1 MEEIMYINKNY
12 SNFNYILLPLFLLLV
27 TVSIYSQEEDLIKI
41 PAYQHTTTVNLK
53 EDKEKLCNQVEA
65 KMEEYQIPGL
75 AIAVVIGNKILL
87 CRGFGLADMEKKTPV
102 TEETI
107 FPIGSSTK
115 PFTSTLAAMLVTDG
129 TMSWDDPIIKYL
141 PEFQLKI
148 MSNNDNDYVTIRDLL
163 SHRTGFFHMDLVG
176 KAVNWEQDPNWG
188 IEDESQPYTR
198 LSLLRAAAEYEP
210 KDTFRLKHNY
220 SNISMLAV
228 GVASGKAAGT
238 NWDTLMA
245 ERMFKPLGLKGT
257 STSIDQIKTHPNLAV
272 GYMMGEEGYEVA
284 QLINM
289 NVVSPAGGINSTI
302 RDMALWMRLLLCDGI
317 YDGKGLIGKKELH
330 ETWTKQIAGA
340 EVGGL
345 MPGADYGLGWFL
357 SEWNG
362 YKVVEHAGNALGFS
376 ANIAM
381 IPELGIG
388 YVMLSNLF
396 PNPLLGN
403 LNEIVWK
410 NLVDK

>member
-1 MEEIMYINKNY
+1 MYINKNY
-12 SNFNYILLPLFLLLV
+12 STFSYALLPLLLLMV
-27 TVSIYSQEEDLIKI
+27 AVSIYAQGENPLKT
-41 PAYQHTTTVNLK
+41 PAYQDTTPVHLK
-53 EDKEKLCNQVEA
+53 ENMETLCDQVEA

-75 AIAVVIGNKILL
+75 AIAVVVRDKILL
-87 CRGFGLADMEKKTPV
+87 CRGFGLADMEKKIPV
-102 TEETI
+102 TDETV

-115 PFTSTLAAMLVTDG
+115 PFTSTLVAMLVTDR

-176 KAVNWEQDPNWG
+176 KAVNWEQDPNWA
-188 IEDESQPYTR
+188 IDDESQPYTR
-198 LSLLRAAAEYEP
+198 LSLLHAAVEYEP
-210 KDTFRLKHNY
+210 KDTFRLKHYY

-245 ERMFKPLGLKGT
+245 ERMFKPLGMKNT
-257 STSIDQIKTHPNLAV
+257 STSIDQIKNHPNLAV
-272 GYMMGEEGYEVA
+272 GYLMGEEGYEVA

-302 RDMALWMRLLLCDGI
+302 RDMAYWIRFLLCDGI
-317 YDGKGLIGKKELH
+317 YDSTSFAGKEEIH

-345 MPGADYGLGWFL
+345 MPGAYYGLGWFL
-357 SEWNG
+357 REWNG
-362 YKVVEHAGNALGFS
+362 YKVVEHPGNALGFS
-376 ANIAM
+376 ANIAI
-381 IPELGIG
+381 IPELGVG

-410 NLVDK
+410 TFIEN

>member
-1 MEEIMYINKNY
+1 MEEIMYINKNH
-12 SNFNYILLPLFLLLV
+12 STFNYALLLLFLLIV
-27 TVSIYSQEEDLIKI
+27 AVPIYAQEEDVIKT
-41 PAYQHTTTVNLK
+41 PEYQDTTSAHLQENM
-53 EDKEKLCNQVEA
+53 EKLCDQVEA

-75 AIAVVIGNKILL
+75 AIAVIIRDKILL
-87 CRGFGLADMEKKTPV
+87 CRGFGLADMEKNTLV
-102 TEETI
+102 TDETV

-115 PFTSTLAAMLVTDG
+115 PFTSTLTAMLVTDG
-129 TMSWDDPIIKYL
+129 TMSWDDPIFKYL

-188 IEDESQPYTR
+188 IDDESQPYTR
-198 LSLLRAAAEYEP
+198 FSLLRAAVEYDP

-228 GVASGKAAGT
+228 GVASGKAGGT

-245 ERMFKPLGLKGT
+245 ERMFRPLGMKGT
-257 STSIDQIKTHPNLAV
+257 STSIDQIKNHPNLAV
-272 GYMMGEEGYEVA
+272 GYLMGEEGYEVA

-302 RDMALWMRLLLCDGI
+302 RDMALWMQFLLCDGI
-317 YDGKGLIGKKELH
+317 YDNKDLIGKEELH

-345 MPGADYGLGWFL
+345 MPDADYGLGWFL
-357 SEWNG
+357 REWNG
-362 YKVVEHAGNALGFS
+362 YKVVEHAGNALGYS

-381 IPELGIG
+381 IPELGVG

-403 LNEIVWK
+403 LNEIVWEALIE
-410 NLVDK
+410 N